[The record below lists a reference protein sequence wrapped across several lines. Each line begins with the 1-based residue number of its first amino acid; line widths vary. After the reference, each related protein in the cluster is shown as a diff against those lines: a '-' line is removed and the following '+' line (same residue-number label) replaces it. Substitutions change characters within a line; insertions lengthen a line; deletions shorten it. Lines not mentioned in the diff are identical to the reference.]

1 MKMSK
6 RIYAL
11 SALVASMWALP
22 IAAKTDMN
30 ALTGELEIM
39 SSILQTA
46 LKQDNQRG
54 SLSIRDIDY
63 TYLQD
68 QGVVFKMTMN
78 HYGYRQV
85 FAFID
90 GHPSVPVAPIA
101 PNVFHLKDGDIDIR
115 IDEDEIEDAVEE
127 AMEQAEYLSQ
137 ESISKIRSLGE
148 KLRELSWEERDYQR
162 RRRDLEFEKSNSDNE
177 RKADIEE
184 QLSEL
189 NAELKKIQLKRTEV
203 ERYKTKTET
212 ERQALVK
219 QRKEAAAHERKGFL
233 TSFEQNLGQVLCRYG
248 AGLKALD
255 DKEHVN
261 FVLSDF
267 DSSNRR
273 AQQSSQDRV
282 YVFKHSDIQACVK
295 DKINQERLLQN
306 GQVYGF

>member
-6 RIYAL
+6 RICAL

-46 LKQDNQRG
+46 LKQDSARG
-54 SLSIRDIDY
+54 RLSVRNIDY
-63 TYLQD
+63 TYLHG

-78 HYGYRQV
+78 SYGYRQV

-90 GHPSVPVAPIA
+90 GHPSVPVAPVA
-101 PNVFHLKDGDIDIR
+101 PNVFHLKDGDIDIHM
-115 IDEDEIEDAVEE
+115 DEDEIEDAVEE
-127 AMEQAEYLSQ
+127 AMERAEYLSR
-137 ESISKIRSLGE
+137 ESSSKLRSLGE
-148 KLRELSWEERDYQR
+148 KLREISWEQREYER

-177 RKADIEE
+177 RKEDIEE
-184 QLSEL
+184 QLGEL
-189 NAELKKIQLKRTEV
+189 NTELKKLQAKRTEI

-212 ERQALVK
+212 ERQAQLQ
-219 QRKEAAAHERKGFL
+219 QRKEAAEQESKRFL
-233 TSFEQNLGQVLCRYG
+233 ANFEQNLGQVLCRYG

-255 DKEHVN
+255 DKEYVN

-267 DSSNRR
+267 DSSDRH

-295 DKINQERLLQN
+295 DKISQERLLQN
-306 GQVYGF
+306 TQVYAF